1 LKRVNCLSGGKT
13 SSYIAA
19 NYYADYNVFALVRIT
34 DNRCIFPDK
43 KIRQVVED
51 RIQAPFIATPED
63 DTIIYTML
71 DLEQYIGKKITWVT
85 GKTFE
90 DVLNTAGTLPDPLR
104 RYCTTQMKIE
114 PLFQWWRKKINI
126 PCEFALG
133 FRANETKRAK
143 RTLEK
148 TNKKGFLEMK
158 AIVGKRGTRNK
169 WDMIE
174 WQKPIFPLIKDNIY
188 KDMIETYWKDKTV
201 RFAWMN
207 NCVGCF
213 HKNPLL
219 IRKMWD
225 KHPDKIKWFAE
236 QERKKHKKD
245 VWYKNKNLSYNEI
258 LEWDLQVDLFEDD
271 FNECD
276 SGFCSY

>member
-1 LKRVNCLSGGKT
+1 M
-13 SSYIAA
+13 AA

-90 DVLNTAGTLPDPLR
+90 DVLMTAGTLPDPLR

-188 KDMIETYWKDKTV
+188 KDTIETYWKDKSV

-258 LEWDLQVDLFEDD
+258 LKWDLQVDLFEND

-276 SGFCSY
+276 SGFCGY